1 MRKYLMQ
8 QARIWVLF
16 HNLDESQGP
25 DHMSDIKTYS
35 FNEEAGFLELK
46 TEGVM
51 KVKDIISHYVHI
63 TMDDS
68 LQGKMKVLIDSRGTR
83 MDLRVEDI
91 ALTKEAVEKAMRK
104 FSFLREA
111 IIVDKPYETVI
122 ATMFE
127 RFYSKMDNYQ
137 LRVFST
143 ENAARNWL
151 MMNF

>member
-1 MRKYLMQ
+1 MQ
-8 QARIWVLF
+8 QAQIWVLF

-25 DHMSDIKTYS
+25 DPMSDIKTYS
-35 FNEEAGFLELK
+35 FNEEDGILELK
-46 TEGVM
+46 TEGLM

-63 TMDDS
+63 TSDDS
-68 LQGKMKVLIDSRGTR
+68 LPEKMKVLIDSRGTR

-91 ALTKEAVEKAMRK
+91 ALTNEAVKQAMRK
-104 FSFLREA
+104 FRFLKEA

-127 RFYSKMDNYQ
+127 RFYSKMDNY
-137 LRVFST
+137 LFRVFST

-151 MMNF
+151 LMSF